1 MKTDLV
7 IEKFCDLMIERMK
20 AVGTD
25 WKQPWVTS
33 SFGGSPMNINGGHYS
48 GMNDFF
54 LLVNTMMNKFELPVY
69 ATIKQINKLG
79 GRVNKGSKS
88 FPVVFWKASYKN
100 EDGKRV
106 DEEDY
111 EAMGRD
117 EQKKYSYSPFL
128 KSYLVFNLD
137 QTNLAEVA
145 PKKVEKLK
153 GQFTKREIAKDT
165 FGMYENAE
173 IDDMLAM
180 QRWYCPIKYQELSDE
195 AYYKCRSFE
204 IVVPMKTQFKVGDTE
219 QEVYLSGQ
227 RFYDTLIHEMAHSTG
242 HESLLK
248 RIGGG
253 KYSQAEYA
261 KEELVAELTAA
272 LCGSVLGFDACIRD
286 DNAKYLEGWCKVL
299 KKEPNFIV
307 SVMSDVSKAS
317 KLILEKIGVGV
328 EVKQEA

>member
-1 MKTDLV
+1 MKIDLV

-88 FPVVFWKASYKN
+88 FPVVFWKASYK
-100 EDGKRV
+100 
-106 DEEDY
+106 
-111 EAMGRD
+111 
-117 EQKKYSYSPFL
+117 
-128 KSYLVFNLD
+128 
-137 QTNLAEVA
+137 
-145 PKKVEKLK
+145 
-153 GQFTKREIAKDT
+153 
-165 FGMYENAE
+165 
-173 IDDMLAM
+173 
-180 QRWYCPIKYQELSDE
+180 
-195 AYYKCRSFE
+195 
-204 IVVPMKTQFKVGDTE
+204 
-219 QEVYLSGQ
+219 
-227 RFYDTLIHEMAHSTG
+227 IHEMAHSTG